1 LPEINVLCDAVV
13 QALAGWTPT
22 GAFDALGL
30 SRISGRF
37 IMSLNDRLE
46 VRETFK
52 RFDIEAVKTTY
63 TIGAKA
69 AKKVGELI
77 ISN

>member
-1 LPEINVLCDAVV
+1 
-13 QALAGWTPT
+13 
-22 GAFDALGL
+22 
-30 SRISGRF
+30 
-37 IMSLNDRLE
+37 MSLNDRLE